1 MSSSATICP
10 ACQFRTLVFSLR
22 PPTRQWQSQ
31 RSMALA
37 MRQRKK
43 PSRMT
48 LTQDVGKTDVGRR
61 VAKRDTAG
69 PFAGMNQT
77 VARLPVARP
86 PRAVPS
92 RVRMALRS
100 KIKERATTTKLQ
112 TKTTPPPDEEGGVA
126 VTSISS
132 SRQREK
138 KDKDERP
145 LFHALKMQ
153 QILTPLSYG
162 QRTKLKQQ
170 MEKIDSFDELGL
182 MPSVVDSIYTQV
194 LPHLTEYTP
203 TPVQKLAVPALLSRK
218 GEYQKQK
225 QVDADGNPVPNKYRT
240 FLLAAETGSGKTL
253 AYLLPVINAVK
264 QQEEVDRNE
273 ELERE
278 ARSVKEKEERDK
290 NRVFEADPSETDEAS
305 PNQSMG
311 RPRALIL
318 LPSSELVAQVTKVV
332 KVIGHTVKYRSA
344 GISSSNTPTVIRNR
358 LFNPQGIDILVSSPH
373 LIASIAKKEPNILSR
388 VQYLVMDEADSLFDR
403 SFSETTCE
411 IIDRA
416 APSLK
421 QLILCSATI
430 PNSLDRFIDKRFPDC
445 KRIVTPK
452 LHTIPRRVQLGA
464 VDIDKDPYRG
474 SRDLACAD
482 VIWTL
487 GKAVHEDLN
496 PKNTVKHILVFVN
509 EREKAEEV
517 ARFLVSKGIEAVAL
531 TRDTAEQ
538 RQAEILATFTS
549 VDRVEGSSKPS
560 SSPSS
565 TSKKLFKDFVPFDRS
580 STPSTSGTHLPQT
593 PRPTRHLPDVKVL
606 VTTDLGSRGVDTLA
620 VRHVVLYD
628 VPHTTIDFVHRLG
641 RMGRMNRRGRGIVLM
656 GGKDRKD
663 VIREVREA
671 MFRGQALI

>member
-1 MSSSATICP
+1 
-10 ACQFRTLVFSLR
+10 
-22 PPTRQWQSQ
+22 
-31 RSMALA
+31 MALA
-37 MRQRKK
+37 MRQRRK
-43 PSRMT
+43 PSRLT
-48 LTQDVGKTDVGRR
+48 LTQDAGRSGMER
-61 VAKRDTAG
+61 KSARKETPG

-77 VARLPVARP
+77 VARLPPRP
-86 PRAVPS
+86 PRAIPS
-92 RVRMALRS
+92 RARMAIKS
-100 KIKERATTTKLQ
+100 KIRERTTVVRSSSKP
-112 TKTTPPPDEEGGVA
+112 TTRA
-126 VTSISS
+126 ISS
-132 SRQREK
+132 GEEATESAASRKEKK

-153 QILTPLSYG
+153 QTLAPLSYG
-162 QRTKLKQQ
+162 QRNKLKLQ
-170 MEKIDSFDELGL
+170 MEKITSFEDLGL
-182 MPSVVDSIYTQV
+182 MPSVVDAIYTQV

-203 TPVQKLAVPALLSRK
+203 TAVQKLAIPALLSKK
-218 GEYQKQK
+218 GEYQKQNA
-225 QVDADGNPVPNKYRT
+225 VDAEGKPVPNNKYKT

-253 AYLLPVINAVK
+253 AYLLPVINSVK
-264 QQEEVDRNE
+264 QQEELDHNE
-273 ELERE
+273 QLERE
-278 ARSVKEKEERDK
+278 AQETKDKEERDR
-290 NRVFEADPSETDEAS
+290 NTVFDPDPLDDGS
-305 PNQSMG
+305 PPPNASMG

-318 LPSSELVAQVTKVV
+318 LPSSELITQVTKTV
-332 KVIGHTVKYRSA
+332 KSMSHTIKYRSA

-358 LFNPQGIDILVSSPH
+358 LFNPAGIDILVSSPH

-388 VQYLVMDEADSLFDR
+388 IQYLVMDEADSLFDR
-403 SFSETTCE
+403 SFAETTCE

-430 PNSLDRFIDKRFPDC
+430 PNSLDKFIDKRFPDC

-464 VDIDKDPYRG
+464 VDIDRAPYRG
-474 SRDLACAD
+474 DRDLACAD

-509 EREKAEEV
+509 EREKADQV
-517 ARFLVSKGIEAVAL
+517 AQYLVTKGVEAVAL

-538 RQAEILATFTS
+538 RQAEILSSFTS
-549 VDRVEGSSKPS
+549 VEKVDGSSKPAGATTTN
-560 SSPSS
+560 PA
-565 TSKKLFKDFVPFDRS
+565 KKLFRDFVPFDRAT
-580 STPSTSGTHLPQT
+580 TPAPAGSGKT
-593 PRPTRHLPDVKVL
+593 PAKPTRHLPDVKVL

-663 VIREVREA
+663 IIREVREA

>member
-1 MSSSATICP
+1 
-10 ACQFRTLVFSLR
+10 
-22 PPTRQWQSQ
+22 
-31 RSMALA
+31 
-37 MRQRKK
+37 MR
-43 PSRMT
+43 
-48 LTQDVGKTDVGRR
+48 
-61 VAKRDTAG
+61 A
-69 PFAGMNQT
+69 
-77 VARLPVARP
+77 
-86 PRAVPS
+86 
-92 RVRMALRS
+92 
-100 KIKERATTTKLQ
+100 
-112 TKTTPPPDEEGGVA
+112 
-126 VTSISS
+126 ISS
-132 SRQREK
+132 GEEASGTLQSPAPRKEK
-138 KDKDERP
+138 KDKEERP

-153 QILTPLSYG
+153 QTLTPLSYG
-162 QRTKLKQQ
+162 QRNKLKLQ
-170 MEKIDSFDELGL
+170 MEKVTSFEDLGL
-182 MPSVVDSIYTQV
+182 MPSVVDAIYTQV

-203 TPVQKLAVPALLSRK
+203 TAVQKLAIPALLSKK
-218 GEYQKQK
+218 GEYQKQN
-225 QVDADGNPVPNKYRT
+225 QVDAEGKPIANKYKT

-253 AYLLPVINAVK
+253 AYLLPVINSVK
-264 QQEEVDRNE
+264 QQEELDHNE

-278 ARSVKEKEERDK
+278 VQEGKDKEERDR
-290 NRVFEADPSETDEAS
+290 NTVFDADPLEDDS
-305 PNQSMG
+305 PPPNASMG

-318 LPSSELVAQVTKVV
+318 LPSSELISQVTKTV
-332 KVIGHTVKYRSA
+332 KSMSHTVKYRSA

-358 LFNPQGIDILVSSPH
+358 LFNPNGIDILVSSPH

-388 VQYLVMDEADSLFDR
+388 IQYLVMDEADSLFDR
-403 SFSETTCE
+403 SFAETTCE

-464 VDIDKDPYRG
+464 VDIDRAPYRG
-474 SRDLACAD
+474 DRDLACAD

-509 EREKAEEV
+509 ERERAEQV
-517 ARFLVSKGIEAVAL
+517 AQYLVSKGVEAVAL
-531 TRDTAEQ
+531 TRDTTEQ
-538 RQAEILATFTS
+538 RQAEILSSFTS
-549 VDRVEGSSKPS
+549 VEKIDGSSKPAGATN
-560 SSPSS
+560 PA
-565 TSKKLFKDFVPFDRS
+565 KKLFRDFVPFDRATTP
-580 STPSTSGTHLPQT
+580 TPSGSGKT
-593 PRPTRHLPDVKVL
+593 PAKPTRHLPDVKVL

-628 VPHTTIDFVHRLG
+628 VPRTTIDFVHRLG

-663 VIREVREA
+663 VIREVRDA

>member
-1 MSSSATICP
+1 
-10 ACQFRTLVFSLR
+10 
-22 PPTRQWQSQ
+22 
-31 RSMALA
+31 
-37 MRQRKK
+37 MRQRRK

-48 LTQDVGKTDVGRR
+48 LTQDVGKTGAERR
-61 VAKRDTAG
+61 SARRETPG

-77 VARLPVARP
+77 VARLPPRP

-92 RVRMALRS
+92 RARMAIKS
-100 KIKERATTTKLQ
+100 KIREQTAVTRAPIRTATRVIGDARDPGDGPRATA
-112 TKTTPPPDEEGGVA
+112 P
-126 VTSISS
+126 
-132 SRQREK
+132 RREK

-153 QILTPLSYG
+153 QTLTPLSYG
-162 QRTKLKQQ
+162 QRNKLKQQ
-170 MEKIDSFDELGL
+170 MDKVESFEDLGL
-182 MPSVVDSIYTQV
+182 MPSVVNAIYTQV

-203 TPVQKLAVPALLSRK
+203 TAVQKLAIPALLSKK
-218 GEYQKQK
+218 GEYQKHK
-225 QVDADGNPVPNKYRT
+225 AANAEGNPVPNKFKT
-240 FLLAAETGSGKTL
+240 TLLAAETGSGKTL
-253 AYLLPVINAVK
+253 AYLLPVINSVK
-264 QQEEVDRNE
+264 QQEKLDHNDQ
-273 ELERE
+273 LERE
-278 ARSVKEKEERDK
+278 AQEAQDKEDRDK
-290 NRVFEADPSETDEAS
+290 NTVFDPDPFEDEHREP
-305 PNQSMG
+305 PNPAMG

-318 LPSSELVAQVTKVV
+318 LPSTELITQVTRTV
-332 KVIGHTVKYRSA
+332 KQLSHTIKYRSA

-358 LFNPQGIDILVSSPH
+358 LFNPSGIDVLISSPH

-388 VQYLVMDEADSLFDR
+388 IQYLVMDEADSLLDR
-403 SFSETTCE
+403 SFAETTCE

-430 PNSLDRFIDKRFPDC
+430 PNSLDKFIDKRFPDC

-464 VDIDKDPYRG
+464 VDIDRAPYRG
-474 SRDLACAD
+474 DRDLACAD

-509 EREKAEEV
+509 EREKAD
-517 ARFLVSKGIEAVAL
+517 ALATFLVSKGVEAVAL
-531 TRDTAEQ
+531 TRDTTEQ
-538 RQAEILATFTS
+538 RQAEILSTFTA
-549 VDRVEGSSKPS
+549 VEKVEGSSKPAS
-560 SSPSS
+560 ATSP
-565 TSKKLFKDFVPFDRS
+565 TKKLFKDFVPFDRGTTPAPTAGK
-580 STPSTSGTHLPQT
+580 STAK
-593 PRPTRHLPDVKVL
+593 PTRHLPDVKVL
-606 VTTDLGSRGVDTLA
+606 VTTDLGSRGVDTMA